1 MNNKQFTRQ
10 LIGLTAVSVAIMSG
24 LVIHF
29 QLFPGIQSKYPLV
42 PTKPI
47 DKSQSIGGQ
56 PEKRVTQHIPP
67 APSAA
72 APETTPQSQSK
83 TILPSGDVSPRQT
96 AIAAT
101 VTHEYTYHALAS
113 PNDPYYP
120 SSWALQHTG
129 ATGAWAISTG
139 TPMVIAIIDTGFAL
153 SHEDLQTQWY
163 QNQGENGFTQS
174 GDRCWTGVS
183 QNKSTNSCDDDANG
197 YIDDWRG
204 WNFVN
209 KSNLPQAGTTNPT
222 GSGVSHGTAVAGI
235 AGAAT
240 NNGIGVASYNWNV
253 KLMPLQALS
262 DNGSGVTSDIAAAI
276 YYAVDNGASVI
287 NLSLGGSADD
297 PALKAAVLYAYQHNV
312 VIVAAAGNC
321 GTGTESGCDPSKPGQ
336 MLYPA
341 LYDHVISVGATDVN
355 DARASFS
362 SYGPA
367 LDVIAPGS
375 GNITST
381 LIDTSSSPI
390 NMTNAYSASLYG
402 TSFASPM
409 VASIVSLIKSIRPN
423 ATVEDITALVDGSAQ
438 KVSGMSGSIYT
449 LQYGHGLINATSA
462 STIAASLSPTATTVK
477 LGQTGSVHSEHSF
490 NTADTLAS
498 SCTVSPFSYCTVR
511 IHSVSLGYDRYLPY
525 TKTDSSG
532 ITSWSWPGN
541 IISASEAWDVSG
553 QQGGSFSPYY
563 PLVAK

>member
-1 MNNKQFTRQ
+1 
-10 LIGLTAVSVAIMSG
+10 
-24 LVIHF
+24 
-29 QLFPGIQSKYPLV
+29 
-42 PTKPI
+42 
-47 DKSQSIGGQ
+47 
-56 PEKRVTQHIPP
+56 
-67 APSAA
+67 
-72 APETTPQSQSK
+72 
-83 TILPSGDVSPRQT
+83 
-96 AIAAT
+96 
-101 VTHEYTYHALAS
+101 
-113 PNDPYYP
+113 
-120 SSWALQHTG
+120 
-129 ATGAWAISTG
+129 
-139 TPMVIAIIDTGFAL
+139 
-153 SHEDLQTQWY
+153 
-163 QNQGENGFTQS
+163 
-174 GDRCWTGVS
+174 
-183 QNKSTNSCDDDANG
+183 
-197 YIDDWRG
+197 
-204 WNFVN
+204 
-209 KSNLPQAGTTNPT
+209 
-222 GSGVSHGTAVAGI
+222 
-235 AGAAT
+235 
-240 NNGIGVASYNWNV
+240 
-253 KLMPLQALS
+253 MPLQALS

>member
-10 LIGLTAVSVAIMSG
+10 LMGLTAVSIAIMSG

-29 QLFPGIQSKYPLV
+29 QLFPGMQSKHPLV

-56 PEKRVTQHIPP
+56 PEKRVTQHTPP

-83 TILPSGDVSPRQT
+83 TVLPPGDASPRQT

-101 VTHEYTYHALAS
+101 IAHEYTYHALAS
-113 PNDPYYP
+113 PNDPYYS

-129 ATGAWAISTG
+129 AAGAWAISTG

-163 QNQGENGFTQS
+163 QNPGENGFTQS

-209 KSNLPQAGTTNPT
+209 KSNSPQAGTTNPT

-235 AGAAT
+235 AGGAT

-367 LDVIAPGS
+367 LDVVAPGS

-381 LIDTSSSPI
+381 LIDTSSAPI

-423 ATVEDITALVDGSAQ
+423 ATVEDITALVDGAAQ

-525 TKTDSSG
+525 TKTGSSG
-532 ITSWSWPGN
+532 TTSWSWPGN